1 MLDHVLQDRLGE
13 LKRRG
18 LYRYLRLISGR
29 QTTVVTME
37 GKEVVLLS
45 SNNYLDLANHPEV
58 KRAAAEAL
66 ESYGCGAG
74 ASRLISG
81 TMELHARL
89 EAKLAEFEGTEAALV
104 FGSGYHANTGV
115 IPALMGPGDIIFS
128 DELNHA
134 SIIDGCR
141 LARADTQVFRHR
153 DTGHLEELL
162 ASAPTPGQR
171 LIVTDSVF
179 SMDGDVARLPE
190 IAALARRYRAWVMVD
205 EAHATGVFGPNGAG
219 VVEETGLQGR
229 IEIQMG
235 TLGKALGSFGAYV
248 AGSRVLIDWLINR
261 ARSFIYSTALPPPLL
276 AAALAALHIVKNEP
290 ERRRRLW
297 NNAAFLRRGLSGL
310 GYRLGESESPILPV
324 LIGDEEKTMALCAA
338 LLKHGVFAHGIRPP
352 TVPEGTARLR
362 VTPTAT
368 HTDEEL
374 ERALRAF
381 AEAGKEVGVL

>member
-1 MLDHVLQDRLGE
+1 VLDHVLQDRLGE

>member
-1 MLDHVLQDRLGE
+1 VLDHVLQDRLGE

-81 TMELHARL
+81 TMELHTRL

-115 IPALMGPGDIIFS
+115 IPALMGPGDTIFS

-190 IAALARRYRAWVMVD
+190 IAALAGRYRAWVMVD

-248 AGSRVLIDWLINR
+248 AGSRVLIEWLINR
-261 ARSFIYSTALPPPLL
+261 ARSFIYSTALPPPVL
-276 AAALAALHIVKNEP
+276 AAALAALHIVKTEP

-297 NNAAFLRRGLSGL
+297 NNAAFLRQGLSGL
-310 GYRLGESESPILPV
+310 GYRLVETESPILPV

-338 LLKHGVFAHGIRPP
+338 LLKHGVFAYGIRPP

>member
-1 MLDHVLQDRLGE
+1 MLDHVFQDRLDE

-18 LYRYLRLISGR
+18 LYRSLRVISGR
-29 QTTVVTME
+29 QQAVVTME

-58 KRAAAEAL
+58 KRAAVEAL
-66 ESYGCGAG
+66 EAYGCGAG

-81 TMELHARL
+81 TMELHAEL
-89 EAKLAEFEGTEAALV
+89 ETKLAEFKGTEAALV

-115 IPALMGPGDIIFS
+115 IPALMGAGDAILS

-141 LARADTQVFRHR
+141 LSQADTRVFHHR
-153 DTGHLEELL
+153 DMEHLEELL
-162 ASAPTPGQR
+162 TSIPATGQR

-179 SMDGDVARLPE
+179 SMDGDVAPLRE
-190 IAALARRYRAWVMVD
+190 IAALARKHRAWVMVD

-219 VVEETGLQGR
+219 VVEEMGLRGD

-248 AGSRVLIDWLINR
+248 AGSRVLIEWLINR
-261 ARSFIYSTALPPPLL
+261 ARSFIYSTALPPPML
-276 AAALAALHIVKNEP
+276 ASALAALHIVKNEP

-297 NNAAFLRRGLSGL
+297 NNAAFLRQGLSRL
-310 GYRLGESESPILPV
+310 GYRLGDTQSPILPV
-324 LIGDEEKTMALCAA
+324 LIGDEETTMALTAA
-338 LLKHGVFAHGIRPP
+338 LLKRGVFAHGIRPP

-362 VTPTAT
+362 VSPTSA
-368 HTDEEL
+368 HTEAEL
-374 ERALRAF
+374 DRALQAF
-381 AEAGKEVGVL
+381 AEAGHEVGVL

>member
-1 MLDHVLQDRLGE
+1 MLDHVFQDRLDE

-18 LYRYLRLISGR
+18 LYRSLRLISGR
-29 QTTVVTME
+29 QQPLATVE
-37 GKEVVLLS
+37 GKQVVLLS

-58 KRAAAEAL
+58 KRAAVEAV
-66 ESYGCGAG
+66 EAYGCGAG

-89 EAKLAEFEGTEAALV
+89 ETTLAEFKGTDAALV

-115 IPALMGPGDIIFS
+115 IPALMGAGDTLFS

-141 LARADTQVFRHR
+141 LSHADTRVFRHR
-153 DTGHLEELL
+153 DMRHLEELL
-162 ASAPTPGQR
+162 ASAPATGQR

-179 SMDGDVARLPE
+179 SMDGD
-190 IAALARRYRAWVMVD
+190 LAPLREVVTLGKKYRAWVMVD
-205 EAHATGVFGPNGAG
+205 EAHATGVFGPSGAG
-219 VVEETGLQGR
+219 VVEEMGLWED

-248 AGSRVLIDWLINR
+248 AGSRVLIEWLINR
-261 ARSFIYSTALPPPLL
+261 ARSFIYSTALPPPVLG
-276 AAALAALHIVKNEP
+276 AALAALHIVKNEP

-297 NNAAFLRRGLSGL
+297 NNAAFLGQGLSRL
-310 GYRLGESESPILPV
+310 GYRLGETESPILPV
-324 LIGDEEKTMALCAA
+324 LIGGEEATMALTAA
-338 LLKHGVFAHGIRPP
+338 LLNRGVFAHGIRPP

-362 VTPTAT
+362 VTPTAA
-368 HTDEEL
+368 HTEEEL
-374 ERALRAF
+374 DRALQAF
-381 AEAGKEVGVL
+381 AEAGREVGVL

>member
-1 MLDHVLQDRLGE
+1 VLDHVLQDRLGE

-297 NNAAFLRRGLSGL
+297 NNAAFLRQGLSGL

>member
-1 MLDHVLQDRLGE
+1 MLDHVFQDRLDD

-18 LYRYLRLISGR
+18 LYRSLRVISGR
-29 QTTVVTME
+29 QQPLVTLE

-58 KRAAAEAL
+58 KRAALEAL
-66 ESYGCGAG
+66 EAYGCGAG

-81 TMELHARL
+81 TMELHAEL
-89 EAKLAEFEGTEAALV
+89 EGKLAEFKGTDAALV

-115 IPALMGPGDIIFS
+115 IPALMGAGDTVLS

-141 LARADTQVFRHR
+141 LSQADTRVFRHR
-153 DTGHLEELL
+153 DMGHLEELL
-162 ASAPTPGQR
+162 GSAPATGQR

-179 SMDGDVARLPE
+179 SMDGDVAPLRE
-190 IAALARRYRAWVMVD
+190 IVALARKHRAWVMVD

-219 VVEETGLQGR
+219 VVEETGLRGN

-248 AGSRVLIDWLINR
+248 AGSRVLIEWLINR
-261 ARSFIYSTALPPPLL
+261 ARSFIYSTALPPPVLG
-276 AAALAALHIVKNEP
+276 AALAALRIVKNEP

-297 NNAAFLRRGLSGL
+297 NNATLLRQGLSRL
-310 GYRLGESESPILPV
+310 GYRLGETQSPILPV
-324 LIGDEEKTMALCAA
+324 LIGDEETTMALCTA
-338 LLKHGVFAHGIRPP
+338 LLKRGVFAHGIRPP

-362 VTPTAT
+362 VTPTAA
-368 HTDEEL
+368 HTEEEL
-374 ERALRAF
+374 DRALQAF
-381 AEAGKEVGVL
+381 AEAGREVGVL

>member
-248 AGSRVLIDWLINR
+248 AGSRVLIEWLINR

-297 NNAAFLRRGLSGL
+297 NNAAFLRQGLSGL